1 MRWRMKLGR
10 PRAWTLARQLLAV
23 QTALA
28 SGALGCGGDTGP
40 TSVAGGGGSFSASID
55 GSAWTA
61 DASTAEARHAQPGK
75 YVLSGTKITG
85 AASLGL
91 EIDLYNISGPG
102 TYPLGVG
109 DKVFG
114 GVGWVV
120 SAQPPTYWLTPNSGA
135 SGTVTVTALTSSRIA
150 GSFSYNAPA
159 YTVIGNATGTRTV
172 TNGSFDLPIRVTGT
186 VGAVA
191 TNAGGKMS
199 AVIGGV
205 QWNAANVNVTTG
217 GALKISGD
225 NSSYLVGINL
235 TSVAGTGTYTLSMSP
250 LRVLN
255 VGGPST
261 NPTGLNCCWGGFVTV
276 VDTVATLADVGT
288 VNITQFGNGR
298 VVGTFGAVLAGIPN
312 TLAKGQLVVA
322 NGSFD
327 IGIP

>member
-1 MRWRMKLGR
+1 MVAI
-10 PRAWTLARQLLAV
+10 RAAV
-23 QTALA
+23 AA
-28 SGALGCGGDTGP
+28 GIAACGGSTGP
-40 TSVAGGGGSFSASID
+40 TSVASGGGSFSASID

-61 DASTAEARHAQPGK
+61 DAATAEARHAQPGK
-75 YVLSGTKITG
+75 YVLSGTKVTG
-85 AASLGL
+85 TSSLGL

-120 SAQPPTYWLTPNSGA
+120 AAQPPTYWLTPNNGA
-135 SGTVTVTALTSSRIA
+135 SGTVTVTALTSTRIA
-150 GSFSYNAPA
+150 GSFSYTAPA
-159 YTVIGNATGTRTV
+159 YTIIGNATGTRSV
-172 TNGSFDLPIRVTGT
+172 TSGSFDLPIKVTGT
-186 VGAVA
+186 VGALA

-199 AVIGGV
+199 AVIGGAP
-205 QWNAANVNVTTG
+205 WNAANVNLTTG

-225 NSSYLVGINL
+225 NSNYLVGINL
-235 TSVAGTGTYTLSMSP
+235 TSVTGPGSYTLAMSP
-250 LRVLN
+250 LRVLT

-261 NPTGLNCCWGGFVTV
+261 NPTGINCCWGGFVTV

-312 TLAKGQLVVA
+312 TTAKGQLVIA